1 MRIGWVVMV
10 CALVGGGCAGAA
22 VNDRRAAAIARVT
35 AQTAQLDAAATHL
48 NVASQRLSKE
58 TDPQHAAEELAAG
71 AAQVQLARTATKAIS
86 RDISDLG
93 GQAVLLQRKSDAH
106 QNDLLGPRGKRIRNR
121 VIILAVIAAIGCSL
135 LQLGPVFGGPIGGA
149 VLVAGHVLTAFMVPV
164 FGLLVKFLG
173 VAWGWIAAGGQW
185 AIGALDRLGTAKKTN
200 VSASLPSPAQ
210 S

>member
-1 MRIGWVVMV
+1 MSWVVMV
-10 CALVGGGCAGAA
+10 CALLAGGCAGMGAS
-22 VNDRRAAAIARVT
+22 DRRAAAIARVT

-58 TDPQHAAEELAAG
+58 ADPQHAADELAAG

-86 RDISDLG
+86 LDISELG
-93 GQAVLLQRKSDAH
+93 GQAVSLQAQIDAH

-121 VIILAVIAAIGCSL
+121 VIIVAVVAAIGWSL

-149 VLVAGHVLTAFMVPV
+149 VLVAGHVLTAFVVPV
-164 FGLLVKFLG
+164 FGLLTKFLG
-173 VAWGWIAAGGQW
+173 VAWGWIAAGGKW
-185 AIGALDRLGTAKKTN
+185 AIGALDRLGTTKKTG
-200 VSASLPSPAQ
+200 VSAVVPSPAQ